1 MFKKENWS
9 VLRLIIL
16 VFAIFC
22 VYISFGRREEFI
34 GNSKETAVRW
44 YTNGKSTVEGDAD
57 TVIRQVFYPQN
68 SLLENIYLTIREHGE
83 TGKMVITVFDE
94 KGKSVAQTEV
104 LSSQMKTTGRTEI
117 PINVKV
123 KKGAQ
128 YSYTVTFADV
138 TDRYPVLTIASSTAS
153 SSDIIGMMAVNG
165 ESQSQQLYGQFTY
178 KKNFTENRV
187 WKLSVIAAIA
197 MVLLGLFY
205 PYIPVWETR
214 LLPVFLLAHA
224 ALGVLILELAAGT
237 NIESFMKG
245 VDLAKLFVNTEIT
258 WTGTQAM
265 LLNFLLACLIFIALS
280 LVLWNGRLLLFVG
293 TLICLVLG
301 IAEYYVLEFRGTPL
315 VPYDLGS
322 ISTAGE
328 VSGGYTF
335 DITIAMIV
343 AFILF
348 AAAMLLETKVR
359 FKKYS
364 IRSRIALYTGM
375 LVFGSGSIVFL
386 HNQPLIESKNNG
398 RFFWNMNKS
407 YKQYGYLLG
416 TYLYERY
423 QSVDKP
429 EDYSTETVQSLTEY
443 WSEEAAKN
451 LESASSLTETEPEK
465 SVYQDTGNDTAASA
479 DQNTGNDAAVSA
491 DQNTGDDSVESA
503 SLVKNESVK
512 TGVASDNSETPE
524 DTQETEKKLP
534 NIIAIMNESLT
545 DFSSVGGIETTQE
558 ILPFISSLTENTVR
572 GNLYVS
578 MFGGGTANSEFE
590 FLTGSTM
597 QYLPLGSTPYQ
608 AYIHDELPSLA
619 SYLKQY
625 DYSTLAVH
633 FANRTNWN
641 RDTVYPLLGFDDFIS
656 SESLP
661 RLEHIH
667 SFVSDAAGYE
677 QVEKKYEE
685 WKESGESENFFC
697 FNITIQNHG
706 GYLKGYHSEG
716 APEYVGGDAD
726 VNEYL
731 SCIWEADKAFQDLI
745 EYFEAEEE
753 PTIILMFGDHWP
765 KLNDE
770 FIESVLN
777 QTQDISDLERN
788 QNKYVTPFLIWANY
802 DIEEKQYERLSANYL
817 STLLLETAEIPLNG
831 YQTFLSEM
839 MEELPVVNS
848 IGIVDKDGNYYDSTE
863 ELNEEQA
870 QWITDS
876 QILQYS
882 HLFGSAEEE
891 SFFADRPD
899 AAEEL
904 ASEGESE
911 SEAESEAR

>member
-22 VYISFGRREEFI
+22 VYISFGRRTEFI
-34 GNSKETAVRW
+34 GNSKETEVRW
-44 YTNGKSTVEGDAD
+44 YSNGKTTVEGDAD
-57 TVIRQVFYPQN
+57 MVIRQVFYAQN
-68 SLLENIYLTIREHGE
+68 SLLENIYLTIRDHGE
-83 TGKMVITVFDE
+83 TGKMIVTVFDG
-94 KGKSVAQTEV
+94 KGESIAQTEILCSNMK
-104 LSSQMKTTGRTEI
+104 LSGRTEI
-117 PINVKV
+117 PINAKV
-123 KKGAQ
+123 KKGEQ
-128 YSYTVTFADV
+128 YSYTVTFEDV
-138 TDRYPVLTIASSTAS
+138 TDRYPLITAATSTAS
-153 SSDIIGMMAVNG
+153 SSDIIGMMAING
-165 ESQSQQLYGQFTY
+165 ETQSQQLYGQFTY
-178 KKNFTENRV
+178 MKNFTENIV
-187 WKLSVIAAIA
+187 WRLSLIATIA
-197 MVLLGLFY
+197 MVLLFLFY

-214 LLPVFLLAHA
+214 MLPVFLLAHA

-237 NIESFMKG
+237 NIESFSKG

-265 LLNFLLACLIFIALS
+265 LLNFLIACLIFIALS
-280 LVLWNGRLLLFVG
+280 LVLWNGRVLLTVG
-293 TLICLVLG
+293 TLVCLILG

-335 DITIAMIV
+335 DITNAMIV
-343 AFILF
+343 AFMLF
-348 AAAMLLETKVR
+348 AAVILLETKVR

-364 IRSRIALYTGM
+364 IRSRIAVYAGM

-451 LESASSLTETEPEK
+451 LESASNLTETEPEK
-465 SVYQDTGNDTAASA
+465 TVYQDTGND
-479 DQNTGNDAAVSA
+479 
-491 DQNTGDDSVESA
+491 SVESA
-503 SLVKNESVK
+503 SLTKNESAK
-512 TGVASDNSETPE
+512 TGASLTQDGLDTIGTVPDTAEETE
-524 DTQETEKKLP
+524 AADGEEEESAADTEQEKKLP

-572 GNLYVS
+572 GNLYIS

-716 APEYVGGDAD
+716 APEYVGGDED

-731 SCIWEADKAFQDLI
+731 SCIWESDKAFQDLI

-765 KLNDE
+765 TLNDE

-777 QTQDISDLERN
+777 QTQDIGDLERN

-863 ELNEEQA
+863 ELDEEQA

-882 HLFGSAEEE
+882 HLFGGAEEE

-904 ASEGESE
+904 EEESE
-911 SEAESEAR
+911 LQSEPE